1 MKPIQATFA
10 VALCTAATAATIGF
24 AGPAAAEP
32 ATCDPQA
39 LAVDVSRAQPG
50 LGHRAVQLNFTLQPG
65 AGACQLTGYPTV
77 DAETAGAGSA
87 PIHAAQTPGGYLASP
102 IPVTVVTLAP
112 GQSAHAMVEWVA
124 AAGGQDKACQ
134 IYGDT
139 PPDIILRVTPPG
151 TPQTFDVPIKVGR
164 NEGLC
169 SLQVHP
175 LTGG

>member
-1 MKPIQATFA
+1 MKPIQVTLAA
-10 VALCTAATAATIGF
+10 VLCMAAAAVTIGV

-50 LGHRAVQLNFTLQPG
+50 LGHRAVQLDFTLRPG
-65 AGACQLTGYPTV
+65 AGACQLPGYPTV
-77 DAETAGAGSA
+77 DAETAVAGSA

-102 IPVTVVTLAP
+102 VPVSVVTLAP

-139 PPDIILRVTPPG
+139 PPDITLCVTPPG
-151 TPQTFDVPIKVGR
+151 TSQTFDVPIRVGR